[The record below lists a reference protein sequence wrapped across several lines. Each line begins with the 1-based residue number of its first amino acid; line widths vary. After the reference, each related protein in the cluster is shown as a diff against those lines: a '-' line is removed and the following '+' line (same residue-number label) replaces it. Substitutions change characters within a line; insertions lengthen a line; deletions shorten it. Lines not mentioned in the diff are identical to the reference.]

1 MTTLPRR
8 SLLVGAARFA
18 TAAVLAPALV
28 PLARAAESCVDPASE
43 SLRSS
48 LNYAAVA
55 ADPAKA
61 CGGCAFFKAEAAG
74 TACGACEIMSG
85 PVERSGTCDSWSPP
99 D

>member
-8 SLLVGAARFA
+8 RLLVGAARLA
-18 TAAVLAPALV
+18 TTAVLAPALV
-28 PLARAAESCVDPASE
+28 PLAHAAGSCVDSASE

-48 LNYAAVA
+48 LNYLPVA

-74 TACGACEIMSG
+74 AACGACEIMSG
-85 PVERSGTCDSWSPP
+85 PVDRSGTCDSWSPP
-99 D
+99 G